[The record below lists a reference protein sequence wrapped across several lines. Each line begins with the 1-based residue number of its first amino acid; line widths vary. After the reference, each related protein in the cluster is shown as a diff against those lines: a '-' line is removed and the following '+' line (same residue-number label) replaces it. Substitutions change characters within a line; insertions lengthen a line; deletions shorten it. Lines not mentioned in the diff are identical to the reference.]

1 MTESLVHPNF
11 KLNGKAVSGD
21 GLWEVAH
28 RFIKE
33 GQAYQESVGRF
44 LLDWLSAS
52 EHIQVKTSGST
63 GRPKNISLLK
73 KHMRNSARATG
84 AYFGLKSG
92 DTCLLC
98 LSCHYIAGK
107 MMLVRAMVLGLD
119 IYLAEPTA
127 APLQHIGYPQTF
139 RFCAMVPLQV
149 QASLEAV
156 ERIDILIIG
165 GASVSNA
172 LKKELL
178 PKKTR
183 CFETYGMTETI
194 THVAM
199 RELSEASRNPFR
211 ALPNVHFSLDD
222 RECLV
227 IDAPKIASNKIVT
240 NDQVALVSD
249 TEFLWLGRYDN
260 VINSGGVKLFPEAI
274 EEKLST
280 YLQDACI
287 VAGIEDER
295 LGQKLVLVMESD
307 STQKIDLDLFKEIK
321 TLAPYERPKE
331 IYYLPTFIRTKN
343 GKIQREFTLQ
353 KAINYQ

>member
-11 KLNGKAVSGD
+11 KINGKAVSGD

-33 GQAYQESVGRF
+33 GHGYQESVGRF
-44 LLDWLSAS
+44 LLDWISPSAKI
-52 EHIQVKTSGST
+52 HVNTSGST
-63 GRPKNISLLK
+63 GKPKKIELLK
-73 KHMRNSARATG
+73 NHMRNSALATG
-84 AYFGLKSG
+84 AFFNLKSG

-98 LSCHYIAGK
+98 LSCDYIAGK
-107 MMLVRAMVLGLD
+107 MMLVRAMLLGLD
-119 IYLAEPTA
+119 IYIAEPTA
-127 APLQHIGYPQTF
+127 TPLQQIDHFQTF

-149 QASLEAV
+149 QASLDAL
-156 ERIDILIIG
+156 ERIETLIIG

-199 RELSEASRNPFR
+199 RELSEASKNPFR

-343 GKIQREFTLQ
+343 GKIQRELTLQ
-353 KAINYQ
+353 KAINNQ